1 MNSVEKNKPIWK
13 RRVVGF
19 LAGQGISLF
28 GSQIVQMAI
37 IWYVTLETSSG
48 VWVTVLTLAAFLPQ
62 MVMSLFAGVWAD
74 RYNRKVI
81 IILSDAAIAITTLL
95 FALFMMW
102 RKTSEGTLPAIV
114 IVSAIRSLGA
124 GIHAPAVN
132 AMIPQIVPE
141 DNLARI
147 NGYNGTIQSVV
158 QFISPLAAGA
168 IMAIGPIYNILLI
181 DVATAIIGIGV
192 LVMLKIPRRQPA
204 EKAEKTSIFTEMK
217 EGFRF
222 TWKHKFLRKLLA
234 TYGIYIFLC
243 VPSGFLTAL
252 MIERTFGDNVMFLTV
267 NETVGFAGSLL
278 AGFLLGATG
287 GFKNR
292 NKTLILG
299 MMVSGIASLAVG
311 FTSVFWLFVVLMFFI
326 GMAIPAIQTA
336 VFTLIQEKVD
346 PSMMGRVF
354 SLLNVMFTG
363 FMPLGMAIFGPLADI
378 VRIQVMVIG
387 CAVLIILLT
396 INLVLSRSFYR
407 EGLAALVTEEI

>member
-1 MNSVEKNKPIWK
+1 MNSVEKNQPIWK

-81 IILSDAAIAITTLL
+81 IILSDAVIAITTLL

-181 DVATAIIGIGV
+181 DVATAIIGIGI
-192 LVMLKIPRRQPA
+192 LVMLKIPSASPQ
-204 EKAEKTSIFTEMK
+204 KK
-217 EGFRF
+217 
-222 TWKHKFLRKLLA
+222 RKRHL
-234 TYGIYIFLC
+234 Y
-243 VPSGFLTAL
+243 SQ
-252 MIERTFGDNVMFLTV
+252 
-267 NETVGFAGSLL
+267 
-278 AGFLLGATG
+278 
-287 GFKNR
+287 K
-292 NKTLILG
+292 
-299 MMVSGIASLAVG
+299 
-311 FTSVFWLFVVLMFFI
+311 
-326 GMAIPAIQTA
+326 
-336 VFTLIQEKVD
+336 
-346 PSMMGRVF
+346 
-354 SLLNVMFTG
+354 
-363 FMPLGMAIFGPLADI
+363 
-378 VRIQVMVIG
+378 
-387 CAVLIILLT
+387 
-396 INLVLSRSFYR
+396 
-407 EGLAALVTEEI
+407 